1 MDKLINKKMEVNF
14 DKTSGLVPAIIQ
26 DNITNKVLML
36 GYMNQEAFEKTL
48 KDGIVTFFSR
58 SKKRLWVKGE
68 TSGNYLKLVSIK
80 TDCDKDT
87 LLVKVNP
94 TGPVCH
100 TGTDTCWGE
109 ENKSDQV
116 LFLKELEKVIQDRK
130 ENPTEQSYTASL
142 FEKGLKKIGQKLG
155 EEAIELIIEAIDNKN
170 DLFLE
175 EAADLLYH
183 YLVLLSA
190 KDISLNDVVEVLNNR
205 RV

>member
-1 MDKLINKKMEVNF
+1 MEINFEKS
-14 DKTSGLVPAIIQ
+14 DGLVPAIIQ

-36 GYMNQEAFEKTL
+36 GYMNQEALEKTL

-58 SKKRLWVKGE
+58 SRKCLWTKGE
-68 TSGNYLKLVSIK
+68 ASGNYLKLVNIK

-100 TGTDTCWGE
+100 TGTDTCWDE

-116 LFLKELEKVIQDRK
+116 LFLKELEEVIQDRK
-130 ENPTEQSYTASL
+130 ENPIEQSYTASL

-155 EEAIELIIEAIDNKN
+155 EEAVELIIEATDNKN

-183 YLVLLSA
+183 YLVLLAA
-190 KDISLNDVVEVLNNR
+190 KDFSLNDVLEVLKDR

>member
-1 MDKLINKKMEVNF
+1 MEINFEKSN
-14 DKTSGLVPAIIQ
+14 GLVPAIIQ

-36 GYMNQEAFEKTL
+36 GYMNQKAFEKTL

-58 SKKRLWVKGE
+58 SRKCLWTKGE
-68 TSGNYLKLVSIK
+68 TSGNYLKLVNIK

-100 TGTDTCWGE
+100 TGTDTCWDE

-116 LFLKELEKVIQDRK
+116 LFLKELEEVIQDRK

-155 EEAIELIIEAIDNKN
+155 EEAVELIIEATDNKN

-183 YLVLLSA
+183 YLVLLAA
-190 KDISLNDVVEVLNNR
+190 KDFSLNDVVGILKDR

>member
-1 MDKLINKKMEVNF
+1 MNIDFNKNN
-14 DKTSGLVPAIIQ
+14 GLVPAIIQ
-26 DNITNKVLML
+26 DNTTNKVLML
-36 GYMNQEAFEKTL
+36 GYMNQEALEKTL

-68 TSGNYLKLVSIK
+68 TSENYLKLVSIK
-80 TDCDKDT
+80 IDCDKDT

-94 TGPVCH
+94 TGAVCH
-100 TGTDTCWGE
+100 TGTDTCWDE

-116 LFLKELEKVIQDRK
+116 LFLKELEKVIQERK
-130 ENPTEQSYTASL
+130 ENPTEQSYTATL
-142 FEKGLKKIGQKLG
+142 FEKGLKKISQKLG
-155 EEAIELIIEAIDNKN
+155 EEAVELIIEANDNKN

-190 KDISLNDVVEVLNNR
+190 KDFSLNDVVEVLNNR
-205 RV
+205 REVITIL

>member
-1 MDKLINKKMEVNF
+1 MNVDFNKNN
-14 DKTSGLVPAIIQ
+14 GLVPAIIQ

-36 GYMNQEAFEKTL
+36 GYMNQEALEKTL

-68 TSGNYLKLVSIK
+68 TSKNYLKLVSIK

-94 TGPVCH
+94 TGAVCH
-100 TGTDTCWGE
+100 KGTDTCWDE

-116 LFLKELEKVIQDRK
+116 LFLKELEKVIQERK
-130 ENPTEQSYTASL
+130 KNPTEQSYTATL
-142 FEKGLKKIGQKLG
+142 FEKGLKKISQKLG
-155 EEAIELIIEAIDNKN
+155 EEAVELIIEANDNKN

-190 KDISLNDVVEVLNNR
+190 KDFSLNDVVEVLISR
-205 RV
+205 REVITIL

>member
-1 MDKLINKKMEVNF
+1 MNIDFNKNN
-14 DKTSGLVPAIIQ
+14 GLVPAIIQ
-26 DNITNKVLML
+26 DNTTNKVLML
-36 GYMNQEAFEKTL
+36 GYMNQEALEKTL

-68 TSGNYLKLVSIK
+68 TSENYLKLVSIK

-94 TGPVCH
+94 TGAVCH
-100 TGTDTCWGE
+100 TGTDTCWDE

-116 LFLKELEKVIQDRK
+116 LFLKELEKVIQERK
-130 ENPTEQSYTASL
+130 ENPTEQSYTATL
-142 FEKGLKKIGQKLG
+142 FEKGLKKISQKLG
-155 EEAIELIIEAIDNKN
+155 EEAVELIIEANDNKN

-190 KDISLNDVVEVLNNR
+190 KDFSLNDVVEVLNNR

>member
-1 MDKLINKKMEVNF
+1 MEVNF
-14 DKTSGLVPAIIQ
+14 DKTNGLVPAIIQ

-58 SKKRLWVKGE
+58 SKKRLWIKGE
-68 TSGNYLKLVSIK
+68 TSKNYLKLVSIK

-100 TGTDTCWGE
+100 TGTDTCWDE

-116 LFLKELEKVIQDRK
+116 LFLKELERVIQDRK

-155 EEAIELIIEAIDNKN
+155 EEAIELIIEANDNKN

-190 KDISLNDVVEVLNNR
+190 KDFSLNDVVEVLNNR

>member
-1 MDKLINKKMEVNF
+1 MNVDF
-14 DKTSGLVPAIIQ
+14 DKNNGLAPAIIQ
-26 DNITNKVLML
+26 DNTTNKVLML
-36 GYMNQEAFEKTL
+36 GYMNQEALEKTL

-68 TSGNYLKLVSIK
+68 TSKNYLKLVSIK

-94 TGPVCH
+94 TGAVCH
-100 TGTDTCWGE
+100 TGTDTCWDE

-130 ENPTEQSYTASL
+130 ENPTEQSYTATL
-142 FEKGLKKIGQKLG
+142 FEKGLKKIVQKLG
-155 EEAIELIIEAIDNKN
+155 EEAVELIIEANDNKN

-190 KDISLNDVVEVLNNR
+190 KNFSLDDVVEVLNSR
-205 RV
+205 RM

>member
-1 MDKLINKKMEVNF
+1 MKVDFNKNN
-14 DKTSGLVPAIIQ
+14 GLVPAIIQ
-26 DNITNKVLML
+26 DDTTNKVLML
-36 GYMNQEAFEKTL
+36 GYMNQEALEKTL

-68 TSGNYLKLVSIK
+68 TSENYLKLVSIK

-100 TGTDTCWGE
+100 TGTDTCWDE

-116 LFLKELEKVIQDRK
+116 LFLKELEKVIQERK
-130 ENPTEQSYTASL
+130 ENPTEQSYTATL
-142 FEKGLKKIGQKLG
+142 FEKGLKKISQKLG
-155 EEAIELIIEAIDNKN
+155 EEAVELIIEANDNKN

-190 KDISLNDVVEVLNNR
+190 KDFSLNDVVEVLNNR
-205 RV
+205 REVITIL

>member
-1 MDKLINKKMEVNF
+1 MNVDFNKNN
-14 DKTSGLVPAIIQ
+14 GLVPAIIQ

-36 GYMNQEAFEKTL
+36 GYMNQEALEKTL

-68 TSGNYLKLVSIK
+68 TSENYLKLVSIK

-94 TGPVCH
+94 TGAVCH
-100 TGTDTCWGE
+100 TGTDTCWDE

-116 LFLKELEKVIQDRK
+116 LFLKELEKVIQERK
-130 ENPTEQSYTASL
+130 ENPTEQSYTATL
-142 FEKGLKKIGQKLG
+142 FEKGLKKISQKLG
-155 EEAIELIIEAIDNKN
+155 EEAVELIIEANDNKN

-190 KDISLNDVVEVLNNR
+190 KDFSLNDVVEVLNNR
-205 RV
+205 REVITIL

>member
-1 MDKLINKKMEVNF
+1 MEVNF
-14 DKTSGLVPAIIQ
+14 DKTNGLVPAIIQ

-36 GYMNQEAFEKTL
+36 GYMNQEALEKTL

-58 SKKRLWVKGE
+58 SKNRLWVKGE
-68 TSGNYLKLVSIK
+68 TSANYLKLVSIK

-94 TGPVCH
+94 SGPVCH
-100 TGTDTCWGE
+100 TGTDTCWNE

-116 LFLKELEKVIQDRK
+116 LFLKELEKVIHDRK
-130 ENPTEQSYTASL
+130 ENPTEKSYTASL

-155 EEAIELIIEAIDNKN
+155 EEAVELIIEAIDNKN

-190 KDISLNDVVEVLNNR
+190 KDFSLNDVVEVLNNR

>member
-1 MDKLINKKMEVNF
+1 MNIHFNKNN
-14 DKTSGLVPAIIQ
+14 GLVPAIIQ
-26 DNITNKVLML
+26 DNTTNKVLML
-36 GYMNQEAFEKTL
+36 GYMNQEALEKTL

-68 TSGNYLKLVSIK
+68 TSENYLKLVSIK

-94 TGPVCH
+94 TGAVCH
-100 TGTDTCWGE
+100 TGTDTCWDE

-116 LFLKELEKVIQDRK
+116 LFLKELEKVIQERK
-130 ENPTEQSYTASL
+130 ENPTEQSYTATL
-142 FEKGLKKIGQKLG
+142 FEKGLKKISQKLG
-155 EEAIELIIEAIDNKN
+155 EEAVELIIEANDNKN

-190 KDISLNDVVEVLNNR
+190 KDFSLNDVVEVLNNR
-205 RV
+205 REVITIL

>member
-1 MDKLINKKMEVNF
+1 MNVDFNKNN
-14 DKTSGLVPAIIQ
+14 GLVPAIIQ

-36 GYMNQEAFEKTL
+36 GYMNQEALEKTL

-68 TSGNYLKLVSIK
+68 TSKNYLKLASIK

-94 TGPVCH
+94 TGAVCH
-100 TGTDTCWGE
+100 KGTDTCWDE

-116 LFLKELEKVIQDRK
+116 LFLKELEKVIQERK
-130 ENPTEQSYTASL
+130 KNPTEQSYTATL
-142 FEKGLKKIGQKLG
+142 FEKGLKKISQKLG
-155 EEAIELIIEAIDNKN
+155 EEAVELIIEANDNKN

-190 KDISLNDVVEVLNNR
+190 KDFSLNDVVEVLISR
-205 RV
+205 REVITIL

>member
-1 MDKLINKKMEVNF
+1 MNVDF
-14 DKTSGLVPAIIQ
+14 DKNNGLAPAIIQ
-26 DNITNKVLML
+26 DNTTNKVLML
-36 GYMNQEAFEKTL
+36 GYMNQEALEKTL

-68 TSGNYLKLVSIK
+68 TSKNYLKLVSIK

-94 TGPVCH
+94 TGAVCH
-100 TGTDTCWGE
+100 TGTDTCWDE

-130 ENPTEQSYTASL
+130 ENPTEQSYTATL
-142 FEKGLKKIGQKLG
+142 FEKGLKKIVQKLG
-155 EEAIELIIEAIDNKN
+155 EEAVELIIEANDNKN

-190 KDISLNDVVEVLNNR
+190 KKFSLDDVVEVLNSR
-205 RV
+205 RM

>member
-1 MDKLINKKMEVNF
+1 MNVDF
-14 DKTSGLVPAIIQ
+14 DKNNGLAPAIIQ
-26 DNITNKVLML
+26 DNTTNKVLML
-36 GYMNQEAFEKTL
+36 GYMNQEALEKTL

-68 TSGNYLKLVSIK
+68 TSKNYLKLVSIK

-94 TGPVCH
+94 TGAVCH
-100 TGTDTCWGE
+100 TGTDTCWDE
-109 ENKSDQV
+109 ENKSDKI

-130 ENPTEQSYTASL
+130 ENPTEQSYTATL
-142 FEKGLKKIGQKLG
+142 FEKGLKKIVQKLG
-155 EEAIELIIEAIDNKN
+155 EEAVELIIEANDNKN

-190 KDISLNDVVEVLNNR
+190 KKFSLDDVVEVLNSR
-205 RV
+205 RM

>member
-1 MDKLINKKMEVNF
+1 MNIDFNKNN
-14 DKTSGLVPAIIQ
+14 GLVPAIIQ
-26 DNITNKVLML
+26 DNTTNKVLML
-36 GYMNQEAFEKTL
+36 GYMNQEALEKTL

-68 TSGNYLKLVSIK
+68 TSENYLKLVSIK

-94 TGPVCH
+94 AGAVCH
-100 TGTDTCWGE
+100 TGTDTCWDE
-109 ENKSDQV
+109 ENKSDRV
-116 LFLKELEKVIQDRK
+116 LFLKELEKVIQERK
-130 ENPTEQSYTASL
+130 ENPTEQSYTATL
-142 FEKGLKKIGQKLG
+142 FEKGLKKISQKLG
-155 EEAIELIIEAIDNKN
+155 EEAVELIIEANDNKN

-190 KDISLNDVVEVLNNR
+190 KDFSLNDVVKVLNNR

>member
-1 MDKLINKKMEVNF
+1 MNIDFNKNN
-14 DKTSGLVPAIIQ
+14 GLVPAIIQ
-26 DNITNKVLML
+26 DNTTNKVLML
-36 GYMNQEAFEKTL
+36 GYMNQEALEKTL

-68 TSGNYLKLVSIK
+68 TSENYLKLVSIK
-80 TDCDKDT
+80 IDCDKDT

-94 TGPVCH
+94 TGTVCH
-100 TGTDTCWGE
+100 TGTDTCWDE

-116 LFLKELEKVIQDRK
+116 LFLKELEKVIQERK
-130 ENPTEQSYTASL
+130 ENPTEQSYTATL
-142 FEKGLKKIGQKLG
+142 FEKGLKKISQKLG
-155 EEAIELIIEAIDNKN
+155 EEAVELIIEANDNKN

-190 KDISLNDVVEVLNNR
+190 KDFSLNDVVEVLNNR
-205 RV
+205 REVITIL